1 MYSIIIPHKNTTKL
15 LERLLNSIP
24 WTLHPQVIVVD
35 DHSTEAEYKQ
45 VVRLSERYIFCLYR
59 SDGIGPGGA
68 RNVGLQY
75 ATGKWI
81 LFADSD
87 DYYMSQAD
95 EMIRSHENDDADIV
109 FFNAHSTYSDT
120 GKRAYR
126 DKQIKELIKRY
137 KKNHH
142 DDDVMKCLYTN
153 PWGKMIRREL
163 IQKNDIAFEDI
174 ISGEDALFSVLIG
187 LAAHKIIVDER
198 EMYCITVRPHSITS
212 TLDKEHHESNGQA
225 RLRVNKYLR
234 ENGYGKYQL
243 SVLYYIGMSHLYGW
257 RYMLHAL
264 KESCKGGN
272 HPWVGAHKF
281 LHPTIFKGEHY
292 KKSTI

>member
-35 DHSTEAEYKQ
+35 DHSTEEEYKE
-45 VVRLSERYIFCLYR
+45 VVRLLGRYPFWLYR
-59 SDGIGPGGA
+59 SDGIGAGGA
-68 RNVGLQY
+68 RNVGLQH

-87 DYYMSQAD
+87 DYYMPQAD
-95 EMIRSHENDDADIV
+95 EMIRSHENDDADII

-120 GKRAYR
+120 GERAYR
-126 DKQIKELIKRY
+126 DKQIKELIERY
-137 KKNHH
+137 KKNDY

-153 PWGKMIRREL
+153 SWGKMIRREL
-163 IQKNDIAFEDI
+163 IQKNGISFEDV
-174 ISGEDALFSVLIG
+174 ISGNDAHFSISTG
-187 LAAHKIIVDER
+187 LASHKIVVDER
-198 EMYCITVRPHSITS
+198 EMYCITVRSHSITS

-225 RLRVNKYLR
+225 RLRVNEHLR
-234 ENGYGKYQL
+234 EQGYGKYQL
-243 SVLYYIGMSHLYGW
+243 SVLYYIGMARIYGW
-257 RYMLHAL
+257 KYMLHAL

-272 HPWVGAHKF
+272 RPWVGAHKF
-281 LHPTIFKGEHY
+281 LHPTILKGEHY
-292 KKSTI
+292 KKP